1 MRSKTHKME
10 NTNIPF
16 EGQDLSNLTEE
27 QRAKIEEYQKIH
39 MRLRL
44 LKMQM
49 EDIKD
54 ETHDLLET
62 LSQMRVQDNKN
73 NK

>member
-1 MRSKTHKME
+1 MKLKAHNME
-10 NTNIPF
+10 DNTIPF
-16 EGQDLSNLTEE
+16 EGQDLNNLTAE
-27 QRAKIEEYQKIH
+27 QQQKVKEYQKIH

-54 ETHDLLET
+54 ETHNLLET
-62 LSQMRVQDNKN
+62 LNSMRVEDNKN
-73 NK
+73 NN

>member
-1 MRSKTHKME
+1 MDLDTQ
-10 NTNIPF
+10 PF
-16 EGQDLSNLTEE
+16 EGEDLSNYTEE
-27 QRAKIEEYQKIH
+27 QRARIKEYQQIH

-62 LSQMRVQDNKN
+62 LNNMRVQDNN
-73 NK
+73 NN

>member
-1 MRSKTHKME
+1 MDME
-10 NTNIPF
+10 RQPF
-16 EGQDLSNLTEE
+16 EGEDLSNYTEE
-27 QRAKIEEYQKIH
+27 QQARIKEYKQIH

-62 LSQMRVQDNKN
+62 LNNMRVQDTN
-73 NK
+73 N

>member
-1 MRSKTHKME
+1 MDME
-10 NTNIPF
+10 RQPF
-16 EGQDLSNLTEE
+16 EGEDLSNYTEE
-27 QRAKIEEYQKIH
+27 QQARIKEYKQIH

-62 LSQMRVQDNKN
+62 LNNMRVQDNN
-73 NK
+73 N

>member
-1 MRSKTHKME
+1 ME
-10 NTNIPF
+10 DVNIPF
-16 EGQDLSNLTEE
+16 EGQDLSNLTDA
-27 QRAKIEEYQKIH
+27 QRAKIEEYKKIH

-49 EDIKD
+49 EDIKE

-62 LSQMRVQDNKN
+62 LNHMRVQDNKN
-73 NK
+73 NI

>member
-1 MRSKTHKME
+1 MDL
-10 NTNIPF
+10 NTQPF
-16 EGQDLSNLTEE
+16 EGEDLSNYTQE
-27 QRAKIEEYQKIH
+27 QQARIKEYRKIH
-39 MRLRL
+39 TRLRL

-62 LSQMRVQDNKN
+62 LNSMRVQDNN
-73 NK
+73 NNE

>member
-1 MRSKTHKME
+1 ME

>member
-1 MRSKTHKME
+1 ME
-10 NTNIPF
+10 DINIPF
-16 EGQDLSNLTEE
+16 EGQDLSNLTDE
-27 QRAKIEEYQKIH
+27 QRAKIEEYKKIH

-49 EDIKD
+49 EDIKE

-62 LSQMRVQDNKN
+62 LNHMRVQDNKN
-73 NK
+73 NI

>member
-1 MRSKTHKME
+1 ME
-10 NTNIPF
+10 MSEIPF
-16 EGQDLSNLTEE
+16 EGQDLSNFTEE
-27 QRAKIEEYQKIH
+27 QIQKIKEYQQIH
-39 MRLRL
+39 MRLRV

-62 LSQMRVQDNKN
+62 LNNMRVEDKN
-73 NK
+73 NN